1 MSHTT
6 VLPEGYWDL
15 KAEATWSNTPPGQK
29 VAALR
34 AENDQ
39 LRRALAGR
47 AVIDQARGIVMVLTP
62 CHRGPAKH
70 LLLDVSR
77 RCNVTLQVTAAAVVA
92 AWEGKPLPRQMQQA
106 MLRALQHLH
115 ADNRSHPSG
124 RSNKP
129 TAKTRR
135 P

>member
-15 KAEATWSNTPPGQK
+15 KAEATWSNTPPGQE

-39 LRRALAGR
+39 LRRALASR
-47 AVIDQARGIVMVLTP
+47 AVIDQARGIVMALTP
-62 CHRGPAKH
+62 CHRGPARN

-92 AWEGKPLPRQMQQA
+92 AWEGKPLPRGMQQA
-106 MLRALQHLH
+106 MLRALEHLH
-115 ADNRSHPSG
+115 ADNPSFAPG
-124 RSNKP
+124 RSTKS
-129 TAKTRR
+129 TAGTRKR
-135 P
+135 